1 MTMKYSKRTFYN
13 SLIYLENQSNFYLL
27 SISLLLVFLLGVI
40 DYLTGFR
47 YSFSFF
53 YLIPISIAAW
63 GVGRVSGLSVSIISA
78 MTWAVSNYLAG
89 EPFEEYV
96 TIWNTLMR
104 LGFFVVFTILLHSF
118 RNVLEEERKLSR
130 TDPLTGAFNRRA
142 FYEIIAT
149 KTMFG
154 QRKPTPCSLVYI
166 DIDNFKNIN
175 DTLGH
180 LTGDAVL
187 VTVVETRHNNIRDK
201 DFLARLGGDEF
212 SILLTETD
220 QSIAQI
226 VTKRIQSKL
235 IEAMKEQKWE
245 VTFSIGVLTFMH
257 FPSNIGQMI
266 SMTDQLMYQVK
277 GEGKDA
283 IIYSIYDG

>member
-1 MTMKYSKRTFYN
+1 MAMKYSKLSFYN
-13 SLIYLENQSNFYLL
+13 SLIYIEKQSKIYLF

-53 YLIPISIAAW
+53 YLIPIAVTAW

-89 EPFEEYV
+89 EPFDEFI

-104 LGFFVVFTILLHSF
+104 LGFFVVLTILLHSL
-118 RNVLEEERKLSR
+118 RKVLEEERELSR
-130 TDPLTGAFNRRA
+130 TDPLTGALNRRA
-142 FYEIIAT
+142 FYDIIAT

-154 QRKPTPCSLVYI
+154 QRKPSPCSLVYI
-166 DIDNFKNIN
+166 DIDNFKQIN

-180 LTGDAVL
+180 LTGDSVL
-187 VTVVETRHNNIRDK
+187 VTVVETIHNNIRDK

-220 QSIAQI
+220 QSIAQL

-235 IEAMKEQKWE
+235 TDAMKAQSWE
-245 VTFSIGVLTFMH
+245 ITFSIGVLTFMH
-257 FPSNIGQMI
+257 FPPSVGQMI
-266 SMTDQLMYQVK
+266 SKTDQLMYQVK
-277 GEGKDA
+277 AEGKDA
-283 IIYSIYDG
+283 IIYSLYNG